1 MVQEMHASEA
11 EQPEA
16 QGANHKQEAPSPVE
30 HDACDILMSL
40 RQSEPSAEEEAQQ
53 GKQQPQQEAQGEAV
67 AHRKRGRLSIV
78 SSMKME
84 DISGYFHLN
93 LKDAAAALGIRCVA

>member
-1 MVQEMHASEA
+1 MVQEMHASDA

-16 QGANHKQEAPSPVE
+16 QGATDKQPQDAPSPVE

-40 RQSEPSAEEEAQQ
+40 RQSEPSAEEEARQD
-53 GKQQPQQEAQGEAV
+53 KAQPQQEAQAEAA

-93 LKDAAAALGIRCVA
+93 LKDAAAALGIR